1 MLTAGVDTTS
11 TTLSRILWLL
21 ADRQDVQ
28 DKLREE
34 FTLAHETGKE
44 LDYDYLQNLPFLE
57 AIIRETLR
65 LYVPLALDTIF
76 TSADYCLHVAFLQ
89 FRSLSGRERSVS
101 IAVDS

>member
-1 MLTAGVDTTS
+1 MLTAGMDTTS

-34 FTLAHETGKE
+34 FALAHETGKE

-65 LYVPLALDTIF
+65 LYVPLALDTVL
-76 TSADYCLHVAFLQ
+76 TTADY
-89 FRSLSGRERSVS
+89 
-101 IAVDS
+101 